1 MLDDG
6 KSELRQTWAEVVSGV
21 FNGAVPAK
29 AEWTNPTDIVL
40 VLNAISTP
48 VNHMFYPEGGGMDIR
63 GARLN
68 SKGELEWAVEE
79 GRLDSYAH
87 IAIPLKL
94 AFWNPGSYGHEAN
107 FVLECGPLKPQGD
120 YAGHSGY
127 AEELTELSNGSFESR
142 STWDEGAPEGARLV
156 TRYVRPGRFVIFG
169 KGSIY
174 NSFQDRGFDAYDAFH
189 NDAGK
194 FEKVVEEMANIKLA

>member
-79 GRLDSYAH
+79 GRLDSY
-87 IAIPLKL
+87 
-94 AFWNPGSYGHEAN
+94 GHEAN

-156 TRYVRPGRFVIFG
+156 TRYVRSGRFVIFG